1 MSVDTVIHSISR
13 LHRRFTEHPESFSP
27 AGRSLVLA
35 VLGCMRDP
43 LMKEDVEGFNS
54 YIDGLLGREPD
65 MADFILDELFEH
77 LGIHDR
83 DQLSAILA
91 AE

>member
-1 MSVDTVIHSISR
+1 
-13 LHRRFTEHPESFSP
+13 
-27 AGRSLVLA
+27 
-35 VLGCMRDP
+35 
-43 LMKEDVEGFNS
+43 
-54 YIDGLLGREPD
+54 